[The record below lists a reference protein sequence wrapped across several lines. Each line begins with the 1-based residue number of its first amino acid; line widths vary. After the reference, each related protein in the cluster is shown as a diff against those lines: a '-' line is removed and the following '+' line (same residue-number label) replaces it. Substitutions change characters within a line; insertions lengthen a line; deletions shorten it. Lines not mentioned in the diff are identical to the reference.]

1 MTPPSGQPDASL
13 QAERVVFESLEPYE
27 SARIRAA
34 AIYCS
39 DGRFGV
45 HCDDFLHNSLQLP
58 RYDRLVVPGGP
69 ANLAGHFIAYREAD
83 ALAQQLTFLIEAH
96 GLKRVVLIG
105 HEGCAF
111 YTQRLCVSPR
121 DLLEKQHEDLGRAVE
136 RLRNLPGALSVEAYF
151 ARLVDQRIQFHQAA
165 KPQAARPSPT
175 WT

>member
-1 MTPPSGQPDASL
+1 MIPHASQSDANL
-13 QAERVVFESLEPYE
+13 QAEKGVFESLEPYD

-39 DGRFGV
+39 DGRFGI
-45 HCDDFLHNSLQLP
+45 HCDDFLINSLQLP

-69 ANLAGHFIAYREAD
+69 ANLAGHLIAYREAD

-121 DLLEKQHEDLGRAVE
+121 DLLEKQ
-136 RLRNLPGALSVEAYF
+136 Y
-151 ARLVDQRIQFHQAA
+151 
-165 KPQAARPSPT
+165 
-175 WT
+175 